1 MNVMALLKRILGMK
15 EAPPQ
20 APKPATPP
28 PPLTES
34 QKVRAE
40 ELKDALERE
49 AMSGVRWIDK
59 KK

>member
-1 MNVMALLKRILGMK
+1 MKLKHLLKKILGIK
-15 EAPPQ
+15 EAPSSASKPQ
-20 APKPATPP
+20 QPP
-28 PPLTES
+28 SLTES
-34 QKVRAE
+34 QKIRAD

>member
-1 MNVMALLKRILGMK
+1 MKLKQMLKRLLGHK
-15 EAPPQ
+15 EPPQ
-20 APKPATPP
+20 TAPKPAQPAA
-28 PPLTES
+28 LTES
-34 QKVRAE
+34 QKIRAD